1 VGQVFSGAGIWIIL
15 RGPERAIQRSLSRLF
30 PDPGAGGFS
39 MTQKH
44 EKTMINRYPSLVL
57 AALLLAA
64 CGGDE
69 EAAPKQPEPNPPAQ
83 DAAAARAQAVQVAW
97 NRRMAA
103 MSAEELNRARMDMS
117 WQEVV
122 QLDPATGPDIPNPE
136 KWEQITAQTVN
147 TAPQHVPLHGDVGG
161 PSVLR
166 TQILLDRALF
176 SPGIMDGRWGKNTA
190 EALYWFQRREG
201 LRATA
206 RLDSATFARL
216 RQVAGNPRELVVRRT
231 MAEEDVKGPF
241 TPIPEDIYE
250 HAKLDCSCYE
260 SLTEKL
266 SETYHATPDL
276 LQQLNPGV
284 DLDNVTAGQQLYLP
298 AVRGED
304 ARGSA
309 QVAKLVVSG
318 RGTYVHALDSGGRIL
333 YHFPS
338 TLGGAYSPSPSGG
351 FTVNGV
357 TQDPSWHYQ
366 PDILVGVPDS
376 EPDAMIPAG
385 PNVAVGKV
393 WIDLSEPHYGIHGT
407 NEPQTIGYASS
418 NGCVRLTNWDVEFL
432 SHHVRA
438 GVPVEFRDISGQKQ
452 AVDPANAEAAAAATS
467 SSTSG
472 SAAPARRSGA
482 GSSATGATGSGSGRA
497 STTPATP
504 SRRSGTSTPA
514 AEAPKGRART
524 EPSQPKASET
534 PKAAEPA
541 KEDEHAGHTPLR

>member
-1 VGQVFSGAGIWIIL
+1 MII
-15 RGPERAIQRSLSRLF
+15 
-30 PDPGAGGFS
+30 
-39 MTQKH
+39 
-44 EKTMINRYPSLVL
+44 RYPSVVLTALV
-57 AALLLAA
+57 LAA
-64 CGGDE
+64 CGGDRE
-69 EAAPKQPEPNPPAQ
+69 TAEKQPEPNPPTQQQ
-83 DAAAARAQAVQVAW
+83 DAAAARARAVQVAW

-103 MSAEELNRARMDMS
+103 MTPEELNRARMDMS
-117 WQEVV
+117 WQDVV

-136 KWEQITAQTVN
+136 KWEQISAQTVN

-216 RQVAGNPRELVVRRT
+216 RQVAGNPRELVVRKT
-231 MAEEDVKGPF
+231 LTEDDVKGPF

-250 HAKLDCSCYE
+250 HAKLSCSCYE
-260 SLTEKL
+260 SLSEKL

-276 LQQLNPGV
+276 LEKLNPGV
-284 DLDNVTAGQQLYLP
+284 ELDNLQAGQQIYVP
-298 AVRGED
+298 AVRSEN
-304 ARGSA
+304 ARGSG

-318 RGTYVHALDSGGRIL
+318 RGTYVHALDAGGRIL

-338 TLGGAYSPSPSGG
+338 TLGGSYSPSPTGA
-351 FTVNGV
+351 FRVNGV

-376 EPDAMIPAG
+376 EPEAMIPAG

-407 NEPQTIGYASS
+407 SEPQTIGYASS

-438 GVPVEFRDISGQKQ
+438 GVPVEFRDISGTKQ
-452 AVDPANAEAAAAATS
+452 AVDPANAEAAATATS

-472 SAAPARRSGA
+472 RSGSAAGSTGSA
-482 GSSATGATGSGSGRA
+482 GSTGRSS
-497 STTPATP
+497 STPAT
-504 SRRSGTSTPA
+504 STRRSGTSGSA
-514 AEAPKGRART
+514 AEPTKSRTRT

-534 PKAAEPA
+534 PKASEPP
-541 KEDEHAGHTPLR
+541 KQDEHAGHTPIR